1 MSLEQLVIWI
11 VVGGI
16 AGILADA
23 FVSGSRV
30 DLVGA
35 ILGGDFWRLC
45 WRMAAG
51 GAGNQHRRRC
61 ADRYRDCIY
70 RRCSLAAAPGVEAAL
85 NIAFPPQD

>member
-23 FVSGSRV
+23 FVSGIRV

-35 ILGGDFWRLC
+35 ILVGILGAFVGGWLLGELGIRIGGGVLTDIVTAFIGAAVLLLLLRVLKRL
-45 WRMAAG
+45 
-51 GAGNQHRRRC
+51 
-61 ADRYRDCIY
+61 
-70 RRCSLAAAPGVEAAL
+70 
-85 NIAFPPQD
+85 